1 LARETLPDWQ
11 KKAREHPCP
20 VIKEPLLVNCLML
33 IFDKA
38 LSLGPTLVTQL
49 DVHVVK
55 EAGNQLMAK

>member
-1 LARETLPDWQ
+1 
-11 KKAREHPCP
+11 
-20 VIKEPLLVNCLML
+20 ML

-55 EAGNQLMAK
+55 EAGNQLMAKWRSAHWDE